1 MANTI
6 TDVNFMETKIERE
19 QLNPQKANS
28 ANETKGERCPSN
40 GGDNVYKLTILKH
53 NREVEKWLHRYNY
66 MKKAIENFNNKNTDI
81 VSPGLGES
89 GRKKGEVPD
98 PTSAAAINM
107 AEPPEQ
113 IAYYAKWV
121 SVIEKAMNEMEYF
134 TPEYCRLLKGYF
146 GLGCNSRGRVFLM
159 HELNISQ
166 TTLYA
171 WKNICVDWVKALA
184 VYRRLINPELEL

>member
-1 MANTI
+1 MVNTI
-6 TDVNFMETKIERE
+6 TDVNFIE
-19 QLNPQKANS
+19 
-28 ANETKGERCPSN
+28 GEVELSRKKVTAVHNTQDGKCPAG
-40 GGDNVYKLTILKH
+40 GGDNVYKHTILKH

-66 MKKAIENFNNKNTDI
+66 MNKAIDNFNNSNTDI
-81 VSPGLGES
+81 MARGLSDGV
-89 GRKKGEVPD
+89 RPKGTVPD
-98 PTSAAAINM
+98 PTSMSAINM

-113 IAYYAKWV
+113 IQQYVEWV
-121 SVIEKAMNEMEYF
+121 SVIKKAIDEMEYF
-134 TPEYCRLLKGYF
+134 APEYCRLLKGYF

-184 VYRRLINPELEL
+184 IYRRLINPEIGP